1 MLAIIGGT
9 GLTQLTNL
17 KITHRQVM
25 RTPLRRAFR
34 ADDFR
39 HHQPA

>member
-25 RTPLRRAFR
+25 RTPTASL
-34 ADDFR
+34 
-39 HHQPA
+39 PGP

>member
-25 RTPLRRAFR
+25 RTPMANLGAV
-34 ADDFR
+34 DFR
-39 HHQPA
+39 DHQPA

>member
-9 GLTQLTNL
+9 GLTQLSNL
-17 KITHRQVM
+17 EITHRQVM

-34 ADDFR
+34 RADFR
-39 HHQPA
+39 H